1 MSARW
6 ERMRLAWQVTGS
18 MDTIKVAGRAAESAS
33 VGSGRTL
40 PELDGS
46 KDIADV
52 PSSERLGPAS
62 ASSSLAEPASAAS
75 PVAGSAHHEPLRLNA
90 ADLSGAELAALETE
104 LRARRAGRRVRRPR
118 VRFESI
124 RSTLVNSPQ
133 ANFSFT
139 NRIPLAH
146 LQEIMVDV
154 WHETGLA

>member
-18 MDTIKVAGRAAESAS
+18 MDTIKVAGRAADTAGVESSRAPLGHGENRAELQQAEWRSSAS
-33 VGSGRTL
+33 L
-40 PELDGS
+40 
-46 KDIADV
+46 AD
-52 PSSERLGPAS
+52 A
-62 ASSSLAEPASAAS
+62 AAS
-75 PVAGSAHHEPLRLNA
+75 TGAGAGAHEPLRLNA
-90 ADLSGAELAALETE
+90 ADLSEAELAALESE